1 MLLLTN
7 LRRRPADEGSALAA
21 VLGVMAVTLI
31 VSIAIASATLSS
43 LGFTSATR
51 AGVQAQSAAEAGID
65 DTEAKLARSACNP
78 AAYRS
83 LVEPVYAVEIFTQ
96 ESGNPTWALR
106 CPSPATTSIKLKS
119 TGSAVAVGA
128 GGNGTGN
135 TRVIEAIYLPP
146 VSSSVGKSGPAVYAY
161 SATGF
166 EGSGTLLSV
175 NGSKPSVLLRK
186 DDVACNGGGFVTG
199 DLVAA
204 EGSISIGG
212 SCSVSGSVWAKKKV
226 SINGGLITIG
236 GDVTSG
242 YVGPDDAMLVSGA
255 RVVGDAWAAG
265 PMTLTWGTVIEGD
278 ATAPSLNLAGGNV
291 KGQAW
296 AAGAATFGGGAVI
309 DGRLTA
315 KSTNSSSSAGGGA
328 NIVAA
333 GPGPGPAA
341 GPTPVVPN
349 WVDFQYVKSAWV
361 GFSEVAISGACD
373 WTAFKNAAAA
383 LASGPGI
390 IDARGCTNPVAISAA
405 DDKLILGNDLVIV
418 AKSFNLGGGG
428 GFTASAER
436 KLWLITPD
444 LVADGK
450 PTCPTTTPAS
460 AGPFVVGGGFTMAAT
475 VRAMVYSPC
484 LVSITSGINWYG
496 QVFAGGV
503 KIDGAAK
510 LNYVPIGLPGV
521 NLSEGTVTSP
531 STAGGL
537 GERTSIRDL
546 GSNG

>member
-1 MLLLTN
+1 VFFIAGS
-7 LRRRPADEGSALAA
+7 RRELNDEGSALAA
-21 VLGVMAVTLI
+21 VLGVMVVTLV
-31 VSIAIASATLSS
+31 VSVAIASATLSS
-43 LGFTSATR
+43 LGYTSATR

-65 DTEAKLARSACNP
+65 DTEAKLAKATCNLSS
-78 AAYRS
+78 YRS
-83 LVEPVYAVEIFTQ
+83 STEPIFSVEVLTQ
-96 ESGNPTWALR
+96 ESGNPTWAIR

-119 TGSAVAVGA
+119 TGTAVATGSS
-128 GGNGTGN
+128 GNRTGN
-135 TRVIEAIYLPP
+135 KRVVEAIYLPP

-166 EGSGTLLSV
+166 EGSGTLLPV
-175 NGSKPSVLLRK
+175 NGSEPSVLLRT

-204 EGSISIGG
+204 EGSVSIGG

-226 SINGGLITIG
+226 SINGGEILIG

-242 YVGPDDAMLVSGA
+242 HVGPDDSMLISGA
-255 RVVGDAWAAG
+255 RVRGNAWAAG
-265 PMTLTWGTVIEGD
+265 PMTLTWGTTIEGG

-296 AAGAATFGGGAVI
+296 SAGAATFGGGALI

-315 KSTNSSSSAGGGA
+315 KSTNSSNSALGGA

-333 GPGPGPAA
+333 GPGAGPAA

-361 GFSEVAISGACD
+361 GFTEVAVSGACD
-373 WTAFKNAAAA
+373 WTTFKNAAAS

-390 IDARGCTNPVAISAA
+390 IDARGCTDPVAISSA

-418 AKSFNLGGGG
+418 AKSFNLGASG
-428 GFTASAER
+428 GFTATAER

-450 PTCPTTTPAS
+450 PTCPTTTPAN
-460 AGPFVVGGGFTMAAT
+460 AGPFTVGGGFTIAPT

-521 NLSEGTVTSP
+521 NLTEGTVSSP
-531 STAGGL
+531 TTTGSL